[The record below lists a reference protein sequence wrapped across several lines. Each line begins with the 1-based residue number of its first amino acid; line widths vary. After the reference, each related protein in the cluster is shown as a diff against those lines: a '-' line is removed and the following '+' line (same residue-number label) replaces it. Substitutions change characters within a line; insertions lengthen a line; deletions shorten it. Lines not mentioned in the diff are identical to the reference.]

1 MAKAA
6 GKASKRAGAD
16 GALVLGL
23 YRGAPQRRTGRSS
36 DFTQTMAERF
46 CATLADTCNVTLAA
60 ASIKRS
66 ITNVYKWR
74 AKDATFRAA
83 WDAALAMGY
92 SRLELMLL
100 ERALHGVEKVVVA
113 RDGTTSVMREYS
125 DRTALTLLRMHREK
139 AVLAEESVDARE
151 HEEACERIIAKLGR
165 LKARVAADAGGD
177 AGATAVLRDDE
188 ARVDVP
194 QTSTAMS
201 GGHGSCFISTGSAP
215 PQDERG
221 GIETK
226 SAARLA
232 VIRRALRRAAAIR
245 GGLARG

>member
-6 GKASKRAGAD
+6 GKASERAGAD

-66 ITNVYKWR
+66 MTNVYKWR

-100 ERALHGVEKVVVA
+100 ERALHGVEKVDVA

-165 LKARVAADAGGD
+165 LKARVSADAGSE
-177 AGATAVLRDDE
+177 AGAVLRDG
-188 ARVDVP
+188 P
-194 QTSTAMS
+194 
-201 GGHGSCFISTGSAP
+201 STGSVP

-221 GIETK
+221 EIETK

-245 GGLARG
+245 GGLDARG

>member
-6 GKASKRAGAD
+6 GKAPERAGAD

-66 ITNVYKWR
+66 MTNVYKWR

-165 LKARVAADAGGD
+165 LKARVAADAGGEV
-177 AGATAVLRDDE
+177 GAVLRDG
-188 ARVDVP
+188 
-194 QTSTAMS
+194 T
-201 GGHGSCFISTGSAP
+201 STGSVP
-215 PQDERG
+215 PQDER
-221 GIETK
+221 IKVEIK

-245 GGLARG
+245 GGLARGR